1 MLPQETIDI
10 IKATVPVLEVHGT
23 TITTT
28 FYKSM
33 FEAHPELLNIFNHTN
48 QRQGR
53 QQNALANTVLAA
65 AKNIENL
72 GALVPA
78 VMQIAHKHRALG
90 IKPEHY
96 PIVGENLLAAIKKV
110 LGDAATPAILGAW
123 GDYYGVIAKIFIDA
137 EAELYKQ
144 AEEQKGGWK
153 DFRPFV
159 VDRKVKESSVITS
172 FYFKPQDNGPI
183 ASYEPGQYITVKV
196 NTDATGEHTAMRH
209 YSLSDSPNPNYYRIS
224 IKKETATNVPNGV
237 VSSHLHEN
245 VKEGDVVLLSV
256 PAGDFVVDLKKTN
269 PLIFISGGVGITPL
283 LSMMKTSLATEP
295 SRKVMFIHSA
305 RNNEFCAFR
314 SELVELSQKN
324 TESLKVSVS
333 FTHMEDPSSSELTK
347 EQACDHMGKIDVAY
361 LRKTLSDQFIAESD
375 VYICGPV
382 EFMKAINTQL
392 KEIGVPSEKV
402 HYEVF
407 GPLVQ
412 V

>member
-1 MLPQETIDI
+1 MLKQETIDI

-33 FEAHPELLNIFNHTN
+33 FAAHPELLNIFNHTN
-48 QRQGR
+48 QREGR

-72 GALVPA
+72 GALLPA

-96 PIVGENLLAAIKKV
+96 PIVGENLLGAIKTV

-123 GDYYGVIAKIFIDA
+123 GEAYGVIAKIFIDA

-144 AEEQKGGWK
+144 TEAQAGGWA

-159 VDRKVKESSVITS
+159 VDRKVKESSQITS
-172 FYFKPQDNGPI
+172 FYFKPQDKGPI
-183 ASYEPGQYITVKV
+183 AAYEPGQYITVRI
-196 NTDATGEHTAMRH
+196 NTDSNHTAMRH
-209 YSLSDSPNPNYYRIS
+209 YSLSDISNPDYYRIS
-224 IKKETATNVPNGV
+224 IKKETNNTAPNGV
-237 VSSHLHEN
+237 VSTYLHDN
-245 VKEGDVVLLSV
+245 VNEGDVVYLSA
-256 PAGDFVVDLKKTN
+256 PAGDFVVDLKKES

-283 LSMMKTSLATEP
+283 LSMMKTTLVKQP
-295 SRKVMFIHSA
+295 KRKVMFIHSA
-305 RNNEFCAFR
+305 KSSEFCAFR

-333 FTHMEDPSSSELTK
+333 FTHVQNFNGADETK
-347 EQACDHMGKIDVAY
+347 EQCDHMGKIDVAY
-361 LRKTLSDQFIAESD
+361 LRKTLDDKFIANSD

-382 EFMKAINTQL
+382 EFMKAINSQL
-392 KEIGVPSEKV
+392 KEIGVPSENV